1 MILKKISILFV
12 EDDNSSRE
20 AIKVFLEHLNFA
32 KVYTAI
38 NGRDGYQQF
47 LNYKPDLVLTDL
59 HMPIINGLE
68 LSKKIKAITPN
79 VPILLITSSFEK
91 EITEQAVDIGI
102 DSYLFKPINF
112 DRLKKLLYKYA
123 NRVLLERNLT
133 NKMKLLNEYKGAID
147 VSSAVTKTD
156 IQGVITYVNDAF
168 CQMTGYSRG
177 ELLDQKHSLI
187 KHPDTPQAIHKE
199 LWDTITDKRVWK
211 GRLKN
216 RKKDGST
223 LYKYSIIIPIK
234 NEDDEI
240 IEYIALHQDITD
252 VFSQEEYLKK
262 RIQKEVDK
270 NLLEAKFSTIGRMA
284 AGITHEI
291 NTPLTYIR
299 GNIELMIQDI
309 QNIDDSVQQKTYLL
323 QDSKTLLEGV
333 HRIASIV
340 ESMREVAS
348 QNKELI
354 KPTNIYASLITAL
367 TLSYNKAKQISE
379 IRLQNI
385 PFKIGLNKEKFN
397 YTANVQKQRI
407 EQVFLIILNNAL
419 DALKK
424 VEDFNERLL
433 EITIESEY
441 EFIVVRFQDT
451 GGGINEEILPK
462 IFDPF
467 ESDKEEGGMGIGLN
481 VAKKI
486 IDDHNGKIIPS
497 NHGNGALFEVY
508 LPRHL
513 EH

>member
-1 MILKKISILFV
+1 MIFKNISILLV
-12 EDDNSSRE
+12 EDEESSRE
-20 AIKVFLEHLNFA
+20 TLSFA
-32 KVYTAI
+32 LKELSFANVYVAKD
-38 NGRDGYQQF
+38 GRDGYEQF
-47 LNYKPDLVLTDL
+47 LNHKPDLVLTDL
-59 HMPIINGLE
+59 NMPIVNGLE
-68 LSKKIKAITPN
+68 LSEKIKAITPN
-79 VPILLITSSFEK
+79 IPILLVTSSFEK
-91 EITEQAVDIGI
+91 EIVEKSIDIGI

-112 DRLKKLLYKYA
+112 GRLKKLLYKYT
-123 NRVLLERNLT
+123 NRVLLERNLV
-133 NKMKLLNEYKGAID
+133 NKMKLLHEYKWAID

-156 IQGVITYVNDAF
+156 TQGVITYVNDAF
-168 CQMTGYSRG
+168 CEMTGYLKT

-187 KHPDTPQAIHKE
+187 KHPDTPIALHKK
-199 LWDTITDKRVWK
+199 LWDTITSKRVWQ
-211 GRLKN
+211 GRIKN
-216 RKKDGST
+216 RKKDGSV

-252 VFSQEEYLKK
+252 VFDQEQHLKK
-262 RIQKEVDK
+262 RVQQEVNK

-309 QNIDDSVQQKTYLL
+309 QNIDDSIQQKTYLL

-354 KPTNIYASLITAL
+354 KPINIYASLITAL

-497 NHGNGALFEVY
+497 NHGNGALFEVC
-508 LPRHL
+508 LPRQL